1 MHISFNWRKACFG
14 DDSISYLIHDIE
26 TVRIHR
32 RKFHHPYSLPCW
44 FLVIVLNFKLFF
56 LCNIGI
62 TIHVQSSYLTRCI
75 YILDTETILL
85 INYYLVLTYFPR
97 GISCAQME
105 EQYLL
110 IKTSFTH
117 FGLSISKS
125 IINNFF
131 SIWPINTSIF
141 YSFLTALRFWRA
153 TAFLLLWLLKT
164 KIRKIDFFEVSVSR
178 YSRPKT
184 KKTLHQN
191 FRNTFVC
198 MCINVKF

>member
-1 MHISFNWRKACFG
+1 M
-14 DDSISYLIHDIE
+14 
-26 TVRIHR
+26 
-32 RKFHHPYSLPCW
+32 
-44 FLVIVLNFKLFF
+44 FF

-85 INYYLVLTYFPR
+85 INYYLLLTYFPR

-105 EQYLL
+105 EQPPL
-110 IKTSFTH
+110 IKASFTH

-141 YSFLTALRFWRA
+141 YRFLTALRFWRA
-153 TAFLLLWLLKT
+153 MAFLLLWLLKKNFENSIFSKYLYLAIQDLKRKKRSI
-164 KIRKIDFFEVSVSR
+164 KISEILLFACV
-178 YSRPKT
+178 
-184 KKTLHQN
+184 
-191 FRNTFVC
+191 
-198 MCINVKF
+198 